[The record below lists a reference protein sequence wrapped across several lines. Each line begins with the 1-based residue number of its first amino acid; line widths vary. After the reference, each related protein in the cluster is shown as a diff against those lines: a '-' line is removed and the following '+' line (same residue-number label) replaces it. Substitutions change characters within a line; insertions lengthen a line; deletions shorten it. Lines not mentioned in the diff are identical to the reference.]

1 MREPLVSVVM
11 CVRDGERYLREALDS
26 IAGQRRNDLEVV
38 VVDDGSK
45 DDSAQ
50 IARDHPLKPEIL
62 SQQPLGAS
70 AALNYGIRVAR
81 GRYLAFLD
89 CDDVWTIGRLDAM
102 LAVFETDVT
111 ADLVIGKTVNTDER
125 LNAINAPQPARLL
138 GAMLVKRSSALR
150 VGEFRT
156 DIAHAAVVDWNSR
169 ATALRLRFQALND
182 IVLLR
187 RIHGDNMGI
196 RERGAARVD
205 LLRVVRDHLNRTRQ

>member
-26 IAGQRRNDLEVV
+26 IAGQRRNDLEV

-102 LAVFETDVT
+102 L
-111 ADLVIGKTVNTDER
+111 
-125 LNAINAPQPARLL
+125 
-138 GAMLVKRSSALR
+138 VKRSSALR

-196 RERGAARVD
+196 RERGAARAD